1 MRREGASAIF
11 AISSLSILFILSNMV
26 SPEKISLTELRN
38 YEGDIVVVEGI
49 VKDIYP
55 TSGGNT
61 VLILVDESGEG
72 KVFAYG
78 KREIFIGDK
87 IEVIGRVQRYRE
99 EFEVIAD
106 RISKLESKTVEVKI
120 WQLAEDP
127 EKFLN
132 RYVNVTGKV
141 REIKRDFVEIEDDG
155 YTIRATKPLIGE
167 PSEGDEIWVKGKLL
181 YSPKELRYY
190 FLSIE
195 VKKIG

>member
-1 MRREGASAIF
+1 MRREGASVIF

-38 YEGDIVVVEGI
+38 HEGDIVVVEGI
-49 VKDIYP
+49 VKDIHP

-78 KREIFIGDK
+78 KREIFVGDR

-127 EKFLN
+127 EEFLN
-132 RYVNVTGKV
+132 RYVNVAGKV

-167 PSEGDEIWVKGKLL
+167 LSEGDEIWVKGKLL